1 MENDFSKNKQDSLK
15 EKIES
20 ALQKQ
25 NKNHNKKKL
34 IDKSFSSALS
44 RVATELLAGLIIGGG
59 LGLIF
64 DRWLDTKPLFLILF
78 FLLGGIAGIYNLW
91 RQLNGQGLKVGYF
104 NKEKNN

>member
-1 MENDFSKNKQDSLK
+1 MNKNNQNNNLK
-15 EKIES
+15 EKIDF
-20 ALQKQ
+20 ALSKKQ
-25 NKNHNKKKL
+25 NIDKDKKL

-104 NKEKNN
+104 NKEKKN

>member
-1 MENDFSKNKQDSLK
+1 MNKVNQNKNLK
-15 EKIES
+15 EKIDF
-20 ALQKQ
+20 ALSK
-25 NKNHNKKKL
+25 KKYSDKDKKL

>member
-1 MENDFSKNKQDSLK
+1 MNKVN
-15 EKIES
+15 
-20 ALQKQ
+20 Q
-25 NKNHNKKKL
+25 NKNLKDKIDFALSKKKYIDKDKKL

-104 NKEKNN
+104 NKEKKN

>member
-1 MENDFSKNKQDSLK
+1 MNKVN
-15 EKIES
+15 
-20 ALQKQ
+20 Q
-25 NKNHNKKKL
+25 NKNLKDKIDFALSKKKYIDKDKKL

>member
-1 MENDFSKNKQDSLK
+1 MK
-15 EKIES
+15 E
-20 ALQKQ
+20 
-25 NKNHNKKKL
+25 NKNNLKDQIDIALSKTNKNNNSKKL